1 MSSPAARE
9 CDFAPGA
16 SQAIIL
22 VTGIQA
28 AGKSTIAQLLAE
40 RLPRSVHVRGD
51 LFRRMVVNGR
61 ADVTPEPSEEAVR
74 QLRLRYRLTAMV
86 SDTYFAAGFTVI
98 TQDVILGDHL
108 TEMAAMI
115 RSQPLLVVVLAPPS
129 TTIAAREA
137 ARGKVAY
144 GTWTIDRLDDVLRH
158 QTPRLGLWID
168 TSGQTPTET
177 MNEILTRVWTEA
189 KVPEQVP

>member
-1 MSSPAARE
+1 M
-9 CDFAPGA
+9 
-16 SQAIIL
+16 I
-22 VTGIQA
+22 
-28 AGKSTIAQLLAE
+28 
-40 RLPRSVHVRGD
+40 
-51 LFRRMVVNGR
+51 
-61 ADVTPEPSEEAVR
+61 
-74 QLRLRYRLTAMV
+74 

-98 TQDVILGDHL
+98 TQDVILVDHL

-115 RSQPLLVVVLAPPS
+115 RSRPLLVVVLAPPS